1 MAETCTLKST
11 KYYTG
16 LKITEYVNNRY
27 GTTYGDIKSAIT
39 TGGLSCVVSAATYW
53 VKNPLGFIIYFSVS
67 VGFTLAGIKDA
78 VDASVLKSEVSTVLK
93 KMKSSGGRMRV
104 RVYSCVYTTGNGNAS
119 SGKYPKIKVDWVE

>member
-1 MAETCTLKST
+1 MKIETYSN
-11 KYYTG
+11 
-16 LKITEYVNNRY
+16 EQVNNRY

-53 VKNPLGFIIYFSVS
+53 VKNPLGFIISFSVS

-93 KMKSSGGRMRV
+93 KMKSSTIENQKLT
-104 RVYSCVYTTGNGNAS
+104 ST
-119 SGKYPKIKVDWVE
+119 KYPNIVQKN

>member
-39 TGGLSCVVSAATYW
+39 TG
-53 VKNPLGFIIYFSVS
+53 
-67 VGFTLAGIKDA
+67 
-78 VDASVLKSEVSTVLK
+78 
-93 KMKSSGGRMRV
+93 
-104 RVYSCVYTTGNGNAS
+104 
-119 SGKYPKIKVDWVE
+119 